1 MMNFEA
7 VIRTVGGLDAAEL
20 RRWIAER
27 WVRPE
32 AAAEGYLFHEVDVAR
47 IRLII
52 ELRRDLA
59 IDDETLPVVL
69 RLLDQVYALRRRL
82 RAAYEAIEAQPLEIR
97 QAMRIR
103 LGAPPGEK

>member
-7 VIRTVGGLDAAEL
+7 VIRTVGSLDAAEL
-20 RRWIAER
+20 RRWIAEH

-59 IDDETLPVVL
+59 IDDEALPVVL
-69 RLLDQVYALRRRL
+69 HLLDQVYALRRRL
-82 RAAYEAIEAQPLEIR
+82 RAAYEAIDAQPAEIR
-97 QAMRIR
+97 QALRIR
-103 LGAPPGEK
+103 LSGPPDEK